1 MKLNISTHETRLMDR
16 RSASRQIARR
26 MGHRTGLSLLEV
38 LLSVAILGGAMVVVG
53 QLMNLG
59 YRSAIEARLRT
70 DAAIHCDTKMAEVA
84 AGVLSLSEVSGDPI
98 AEDPNWLYSVTVQP
112 AEQNGL
118 LVVTVTITQTN
129 TTSANPVSMSIV
141 RLMPDPD
148 YDPNEDE

>member
-1 MKLNISTHETRLMDR
+1 MKLKFSTADARIVDCPDN
-16 RSASRQIARR
+16 SKQIARR
-26 MGHRTGLSLLEV
+26 IPHRAGLSLLEV
-38 LLSVAILGGAMVVVG
+38 LLSVAILGGAMVIVG

-98 AEDPNWLYSVTVQP
+98 AEDPNWVFSVTVQP
-112 AEQNGL
+112 GDQNGL
-118 LVVTVTITQTN
+118 LVVTVTVKQSN
-129 TTSANPVSMSIV
+129 TTSNNPVSMSIV

-148 YDPNEDE
+148 YDPSEDK